1 MKLRQALIEQ
11 GPSLALQRAAQV
23 EIALMDQVLLAAYKV
38 IDEYNIVFDPETE
51 IDIAVKNLY
60 NSVLNFDEETAG

>member
-11 GPSLALQRAAQV
+11 GPSLALQRSAQV